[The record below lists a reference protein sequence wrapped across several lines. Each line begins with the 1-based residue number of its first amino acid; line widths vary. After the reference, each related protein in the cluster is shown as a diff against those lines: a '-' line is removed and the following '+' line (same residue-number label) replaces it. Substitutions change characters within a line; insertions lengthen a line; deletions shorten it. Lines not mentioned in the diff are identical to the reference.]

1 MGKIFRPQGYPSWK
15 SISRAASLRRG
26 STSGVFNWRDDRG
39 GVELPHGRPHGED
52 PQVARAREEVLAA
65 PGAEARHAERDLT

>member
-1 MGKIFRPQGYPSWK
+1 MRKISGRQGLPVLEVDLLRGLSPP
-15 SISRAASLRRG
+15 RQQLRR
-26 STSGVFNWRDDRG
+26 FDWRNDRR

-65 PGAEARHAERDLT
+65 PGAEARHAERDLA